1 MRKDSRREKDR
12 SGVIKHRD
20 YLGYVPVLFMLNIAK
35 FFSVPTHRCKVP
47 HLHLNSTM
55 LTARDQEAMIN
66 YSVILQNKT
75 TCLYRKVT

>member
-1 MRKDSRREKDR
+1 MRKGSRREKDR
-12 SGVIKHRD
+12 SGVIKHMD
-20 YLGYVPVLFMLNIAK
+20 YLDYVPVLFMFNIAK

-66 YSVILQNKT
+66 YSVTLQNKT